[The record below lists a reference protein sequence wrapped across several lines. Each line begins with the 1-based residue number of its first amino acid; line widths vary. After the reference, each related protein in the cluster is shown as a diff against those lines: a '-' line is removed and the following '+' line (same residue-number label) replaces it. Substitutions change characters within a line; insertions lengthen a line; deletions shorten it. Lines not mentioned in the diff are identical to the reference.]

1 MSIETMWLWI
11 DILLRTMILV
21 GIGLMVWYVEAGG
34 E

>member
-1 MSIETMWLWI
+1 MTWI
-11 DILLRTMILV
+11 DILDILLRTMIVV